1 MEYSIAQVEQLQRRE
16 QLAAIE
22 SEAQEAWR
30 QVERS
35 HLKTQFAR
43 EILRAAEAEHS
54 ERKGQY
60 DALAASLEDAMR
72 AATAADDGARRREE
86 ALLASRG
93 GAARAPNDVVGGVVD
108 PPSATTASAPPFAAP
123 TAPSAPAA
131 VPTGLPNG
139 FLQPQRGGHAA
150 APAQAAPPDP
160 HPRAAA
166 NRDVDHL
173 SRDFERGI
181 IKEKRSSWIPGFG
194 RSRDAP
200 QQPPKPPPKP
210 PPPPPPPPPP
220 NLMEFP
226 EEDEEA
232 SSSASASRGTLS
244 AGGMSRVAS
253 GASGGSGGGGAFSP
267 REEIPPDLFAEPPA
281 APAAAAVPNS
291 PEVRRSAQTQ
301 EERQREEAVRRS
313 RREAEEERARAR
325 AARERRQNI
334 ITRAAEEANGECRE
348 KADSA
353 SSASSPVA
361 AAAAEAAKENASSPG
376 ADSKPA
382 DSPPPTAVPPPP
394 PTSAGEGRAGE
405 GPASGDGPASAGT
418 ALGLANEEIAERV
431 RPFLPRAHVPRDGL
445 TAHQRTLG
453 PPGGEFCQPRF
464 CHPRCVSASC
474 VAFTNAFSPNS
485 GQSLSEDADATAI
498 TRSLK
503 KLVIRNHPDRN
514 SVDRVGA
521 RKAATATALTQRA
534 TSLLAMLE
542 EHEYVNL
549 VVDVPPSGDR
559 AGGGGPASSVD
570 QRVTLNRV
578 HLGTTP
584 SQLLDAVLE
593 ERPEL
598 RASRDRLAMA
608 FVDGARARGGASTRA
623 SPSAGGEGRQKTL
636 RELGVTSAF
645 RVWVEEKNDGSGGS
659 GAWEP
664 FAEFGGV

>member
-1 MEYSIAQVEQLQRRE
+1 
-16 QLAAIE
+16 
-22 SEAQEAWR
+22 
-30 QVERS
+30 
-35 HLKTQFAR
+35 
-43 EILRAAEAEHS
+43 
-54 ERKGQY
+54 
-60 DALAASLEDAMR
+60 
-72 AATAADDGARRREE
+72 
-86 ALLASRG
+86 
-93 GAARAPNDVVGGVVD
+93 
-108 PPSATTASAPPFAAP
+108 
-123 TAPSAPAA
+123 
-131 VPTGLPNG
+131 
-139 FLQPQRGGHAA
+139 
-150 APAQAAPPDP
+150 
-160 HPRAAA
+160 
-166 NRDVDHL
+166 
-173 SRDFERGI
+173 
-181 IKEKRSSWIPGFG
+181 
-194 RSRDAP
+194 
-200 QQPPKPPPKP
+200 
-210 PPPPPPPPPP
+210 
-220 NLMEFP
+220 
-226 EEDEEA
+226 
-232 SSSASASRGTLS
+232 
-244 AGGMSRVAS
+244 
-253 GASGGSGGGGAFSP
+253 
-267 REEIPPDLFAEPPA
+267 
-281 APAAAAVPNS
+281 
-291 PEVRRSAQTQ
+291 VRRSAQTQ
-301 EERQREEAVRRS
+301 EERQREEAVQRS

-325 AARERRQNI
+325 AARERRQNV
-334 ITRAAEEANGECRE
+334 TRAAEEANGECRE

-353 SSASSPVA
+353 SSPVA
-361 AAAAEAAKENASSPG
+361 AAAADAAKENASPG

-382 DSPPPTAVPPPP
+382 DSPPPTVPPPPMAVPPPP
-394 PTSAGEGRAGE
+394 PTSAGEGRGGE
-405 GPASGDGPASAGT
+405 GPAGEGPASAGT

-485 GQSLSEDADATAI
+485 GQSLSEDADAMAI

-549 VVDVPPSGDR
+549 VADVPPSGDR

-608 FVDGARARGGASTRA
+608 FVDGPRATSTRV

-636 RELGVTSAF
+636 RELGVTRESAF
-645 RVWVEEKNDGSGGS
+645 RVWVEEKNDPTGS

-664 FAEFGGV
+664 FAVGGV